1 MPICIYHAPFA
12 LQTTGTTD
20 AHMHIPCSIC
30 IPRKRGLRMP
40 ICIYHAAF
48 VFEKNGDY
56 GCPYAYTMLHSYFKK
71 MGITDAHMHLPCC
84 IRISK
89 KKQKIKKIKY
99 KQSQNGELW
108 RGDNVT
114 NDKNKLSSV
123 PSCDSATAQSSFPAS
138 IPSHL
143 NVEERVA
150 SLIALHAQPC
160 LQYAC
165 RIQV

>member
-1 MPICIYHAPFA
+1 
-12 LQTTGTTD
+12 
-20 AHMHIPCSIC
+20 
-30 IPRKRGLRMP
+30 MP

-48 VFEKNGDY
+48 VFQKNGDY
-56 GCPYAYTMLHSYFKK
+56 GCPYAFTMLHSYFK
-71 MGITDAHMHLPCC
+71 
-84 IRISK
+84 K